1 MTFRVHA
8 SLTGIH
14 SRSENAVKVSRDFD
28 RGRTT
33 EEALKAAFERDAKSL
48 VAIQR
53 ASGFSSL
60 SDGQLKWQDFI
71 RPFAEALIGLRRGA
85 DLSRWFDTNS
95 FYKKPFVVGQIGIKN
110 SSFITERYA
119 ENSAFAN
126 SKKRKVSLPGPYTLA
141 SLVDNETYGSKE
153 ELVEVFASI
162 LKKVIANLAS
172 HGYSCIQINEP
183 ALVYRYGESALT
195 NKKHLDAFIAAFT
208 HHLSRSPT
216 ELYLHTY
223 FGDCSG
229 ILQDLIGLK
238 GISTIGVDFT
248 QTSLSDIESIK
259 FDGKALGCGC
269 VDGRNSLIE
278 SPQWISRFC
287 EDAVKTLKPSSLVIL
302 PSSDLKYLPR
312 QYADKKVKA
321 IGSAARIAAK
331 SLSKDLK
338 VR

>member
-1 MTFRVHA
+1 MTFRVQA

-33 EEALKAAFERDAKSL
+33 EQALKAAFERDAKSL

-71 RPFAEALIGLRRGA
+71 RPFAETLTGLRRGA

-95 FYKKPFVVGQIGIKN
+95 FYKKPFVVGQIGVKKA
-110 SSFITERYA
+110 SFITEKYA

-126 SKKRKVSLPGPYTLA
+126 SKKRKISLPGPYTLA
-141 SLVDNETYGSKE
+141 TLVENQAYSRE

-172 HGYSCIQINEP
+172 HGYSCVQINEP

-195 NKKHLDAFIAAFT
+195 NKKHLEAFLAAFT
-208 HHLSRSPT
+208 RHLSRAPT

-229 ILQDLIGLK
+229 ILRELLGLK
-238 GISTIGVDFT
+238 GVSTIGVDFT
-248 QTSLSDIESIK
+248 QTSLADLESLK
-259 FDGKALGCGC
+259 FEGKALGCGC

-278 SPQWISRFC
+278 SPQWISKFC
-287 EDAVKTLKPSSLVIL
+287 VGSVRTLKPSALVIL

-312 QYADKKVKA
+312 EYADRKVKA
-321 IGSAARIAAK
+321 IGSAARLASK
-331 SLSKDLK
+331 SLAKIGK
-338 VR
+338 